1 MDRDRVR
8 ENVTEKTARARY
20 TNTNSSEAIERND
33 RLCENSLSFRCM
45 RGRRLSGSL
54 NSPVT
59 LKNRDSSAED
69 PVFLGN
75 GLHHFPYS
83 ENIHHSPEVVCQY
96 CQTRLGADVA

>member
-1 MDRDRVR
+1 MAVIVSVDLTVKFVR
-8 ENVTEKTARARY
+8 ARTRY
-20 TNTNSSEAIERND
+20 TNTNSSEAIERN
-33 RLCENSLSFRCM
+33 E

-96 CQTRLGADVA
+96 CQTRLSADLA